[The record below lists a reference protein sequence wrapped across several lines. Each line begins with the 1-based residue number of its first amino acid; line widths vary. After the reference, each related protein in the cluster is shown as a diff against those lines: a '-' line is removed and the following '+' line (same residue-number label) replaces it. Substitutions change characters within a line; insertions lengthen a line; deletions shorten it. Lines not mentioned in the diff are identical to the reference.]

1 VCAAVFA
8 GPSCFVHSVALCNGG
23 EHLHSLVSAQPGHT
37 IPSTVGRVAGGIFRS
52 WTAHS
57 NQRDQA
63 LLLSKP
69 GERISGESGFGFAR
83 LCSSFVENLDFTAS
97 KVHGRKR
104 GKTHV
109 GRTHLEH
116 PPQTQDPTRV
126 QECAN
131 VSLRVC
137 RAHGVRETVVR
148 WGEGVRFLVRVS
160 YFCASTPKTTPHITR
175 NLSPGL
181 LNRSGF
187 LHSDQPTLQA
197 REFLPAWPSLR
208 QTNDNI

>member
-1 VCAAVFA
+1 MRVGLGSRVSWS
-8 GPSCFVHSVALCNGG
+8 SC
-23 EHLHSLVSAQPGHT
+23 
-37 IPSTVGRVAGGIFRS
+37 
-52 WTAHS
+52 
-57 NQRDQA
+57 
-63 LLLSKP
+63 
-69 GERISGESGFGFAR
+69 
-83 LCSSFVENLDFTAS
+83 VENLDLTAS
-97 KVHGRKR
+97 IDPPESEGKHTSGEHTSNTPPKRK
-104 GKTHV
+104 T
-109 GRTHLEH
+109 
-116 PPQTQDPTRV
+116 PRV

-181 LNRSGF
+181 LNRRGF